1 MLIVV
6 NEGDISAIFVG
17 RYETHNEI
25 QHYTGSIF
33 NSHLAMRITLYSA
46 QKMHHFTANR
56 GLQINLS

>member
-33 NSHLAMRITLYSA
+33 NDEDYTLFCK
-46 QKMHHFTANR
+46 KMHYFTANR
-56 GLQINLS
+56 GLQINLSQQ